1 MSNSVHYINNTMDLL
16 EFLHLTYN
24 SHAQCTFDKYI
35 DIFFE
40 IMSKLYP
47 INN

>member
-1 MSNSVHYINNTMDLL
+1 MSYSVHYINNTMYLH

-24 SHAQCTFDKYI
+24 SHALTQCTFDKYI

-40 IMSKLYP
+40 IMSY
-47 INN
+47 IQ